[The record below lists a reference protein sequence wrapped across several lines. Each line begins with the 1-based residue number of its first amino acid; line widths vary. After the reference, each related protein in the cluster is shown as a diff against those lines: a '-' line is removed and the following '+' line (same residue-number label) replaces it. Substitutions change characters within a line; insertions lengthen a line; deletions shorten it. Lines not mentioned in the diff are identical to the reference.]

1 MSAPR
6 DAGTTVALSH
16 RMTIT
21 SSATPLRASARSTEQ
36 SFSDPAEPPTRSRLR
51 RAAYRGLVG
60 AVSGAAA
67 TIPMTLAMAA
77 MHRRLPWWQQYRLP
91 PRTITLRLANR
102 VGIGR
107 HLDEPARSAA
117 TVAGH
122 FGYGALVG
130 AIYAVT
136 CGTRRD
142 RPLAAGA
149 AFGLA
154 VWGASY
160 LGWIPAARIMR
171 PATEQPTERTALM
184 IAAHLVFGTATALA
198 ADRLGDD

>member
-1 MSAPR
+1 MA
-6 DAGTTVALSH
+6 
-16 RMTIT
+16 TI
-21 SSATPLRASARSTEQ
+21 SSATALRSRPRAASNRS
-36 SFSDPAEPPTRSRLR
+36 SSDPLQRPARSRLR
-51 RAAYRGLVG
+51 RALYRGAVG

-67 TIPMTLAMAA
+67 TVPMTLAMAA
-77 MHRRLPWWQQYRLP
+77 MHRRLPSWQRYRLP
-91 PRTITLRLANR
+91 PRTITLRLADR

-117 TVAGH
+117 TVTGH

-130 AIYAVT
+130 AVYAVA

-184 IAAHLVFGTATALA
+184 IAAHLVFGAATALA
-198 ADRLGDD
+198 ADRLGAE

>member
-1 MSAPR
+1 M
-6 DAGTTVALSH
+6 TT
-16 RMTIT
+16 T
-21 SSATPLRASARSTEQ
+21 SSATALDASARST
-36 SFSDPAEPPTRSRLR
+36 SKSLADPVRPPAGSRVR
-51 RAAYRGLVG
+51 RALSRGIVG
-60 AVSGAAA
+60 AVAGAAA

-77 MHRRLPWWQQYRLP
+77 MHRRLPLWQRYRLP

-130 AIYAVT
+130 AVYAVT
-136 CGTRRD
+136 CGARRE
-142 RPLAAGA
+142 RPVVAGA

-160 LGWIPAARIMR
+160 LGWIPAAGIMR
-171 PATEQPTERTALM
+171 PATDQPTERTALM
-184 IAAHLVFGTATALA
+184 IAAHLVFGTATTLA
-198 ADRLGDD
+198 ADRLGSD